1 MSSIQ
6 NPYNNVGDYPP
17 DPFGSVVDKPS
28 LMETAGLTV
37 FNFVDLGNELNSFN
51 DVQKIQ
57 SSAFPPNRTNEFNV
71 DVTNKYFPKIQPL
84 YNQGAA
90 SNYHMLNNPF
100 SKTQNLE
107 LSSQRTY
114 IKPYY
119 STSEVYG
126 NVLPIEAQKSIL
138 PLGPVYV
145 EKTILSPT

>member
-57 SSAFPPNRTNEFNV
+57 RSAFPPNRTNEFNV

-119 STSEVYG
+119 STREVYG
-126 NVLPIEAQKSIL
+126 NVLPIEVQKSIL

-145 EKTILSPT
+145 EKTILSPN

>member
-1 MSSIQ
+1 MNIQ

-17 DPFGSVVDKPS
+17 EPFGSVVDKPS

-51 DVQKIQ
+51 HVQQ
-57 SSAFPPNRTNEFNV
+57 VQRTAFPPNRTNEFNV
-71 DVTNKYFPKIQPL
+71 DTTNMYYPKIQPL

-100 SKTQNLE
+100 KSQNID

-114 IKPYY
+114 IKPYF
-119 STSEVYG
+119 STREVYPG
-126 NVLPIEAQKSIL
+126 VLPIQVQKTVL

-145 EKTILSPT
+145 EKTILSPN

>member
-1 MSSIQ
+1 MTIQ

-17 DPFGSVVDKPS
+17 EPFGSVVDKPT
-28 LMETAGLTV
+28 LTETAGLTV
-37 FNFVDLGNELNSFN
+37 FNFVDFGNELNSFN

-57 SSAFPPNRTNEFNV
+57 RAAFPPNRTNEFNV
-71 DVTNKYFPKIQPL
+71 DVTNQFYPHIQPL
-84 YNQGAA
+84 YNLGNA
-90 SNYHMLNNPF
+90 SNYHMLNNPYK
-100 SKTQNLE
+100 SGNVD

-119 STSEVYG
+119 STREVYG

-145 EKTILSPT
+145 EKTILSPN